1 MKSVAVITGAA
12 SNIGYTIA
20 QRFKSDYQVI
30 GLDKKFEASGSL
42 KNRAEF
48 VQTACDITSEQDL
61 QSALKFARSKGPIA
75 VVVNSAAV
83 TEPRMTIADIPY
95 ASWDKLI
102 AVNLSAS
109 FSLMKLSA
117 EYLKESRGAAVF
129 ISSRAAKV
137 GYAGFDPTPSG
148 TKAHYCASK
157 AGVNSLI
164 KSFAIELAPYGVR
177 VNGVAPGSIEG
188 TMIPREQWAT
198 LAERIPLGRLGRP
211 EEVADAV
218 WFLCS
223 PQASYITGH
232 LLDVNGGTLM
242 D

>member
-1 MKSVAVITGAA
+1 
-12 SNIGYTIA
+12 
-20 QRFKSDYQVI
+20 R
-30 GLDKKFEASGSL
+30 
-42 KNRAEF
+42 
-48 VQTACDITSEQDL
+48 
-61 QSALKFARSKGPIA
+61 SALKFARSKGPID
-75 VVVNSAAV
+75 VIINSAAV
-83 TEPRMTIADIPY
+83 TEARMTIADMPY
-95 ASWDKLI
+95 ASWNKLL
-102 AVNLSAS
+102 AVNLSAA

-117 EYLKESRGAAVF
+117 EYLKESRGTAVF

-137 GYAGFDPTPSG
+137 GYAGFDPAPSG

-188 TMIPREQWAT
+188 TMIPREQWAG

>member
-12 SNIGYTIA
+12 SNIGLAIA
-20 QRFKSDYQVI
+20 HRFQSDYHVI
-30 GLDKKFEASGSL
+30 GLDKKFGVSGSL
-42 KNRAEF
+42 ENREEF
-48 VQTACDITSEQDL
+48 IQISCDITSEQDL
-61 QSALKFARSKGPIA
+61 RSALKFARSKGPID
-75 VVVNSAAV
+75 VIINSAAV
-83 TEPRMTIADIPY
+83 TEARMTIADMPY
-95 ASWDKLI
+95 ASWDKLL
-102 AVNLSAS
+102 AVNLSAA

-117 EYLKESRGAAVF
+117 EYLKESRGTAVF

-137 GYAGFDPTPSG
+137 GYAGFDPAPSG

-188 TMIPREQWAT
+188 TMIPREQWAG

>member
-12 SNIGYTIA
+12 SNIGLAIA
-20 QRFKSDYQVI
+20 HRFQSDYHVI
-30 GLDKKFEASGSL
+30 GLDKKFGVSGSL
-42 KNRAEF
+42 ENREEF
-48 VQTACDITSEQDL
+48 IQTSCDITSEQDL
-61 QSALKFARSKGPIA
+61 RSALKFARSKGPID
-75 VVVNSAAV
+75 VIINSAAV
-83 TEPRMTIADIPY
+83 TEARMTIADMPY
-95 ASWDKLI
+95 ASWDKLL
-102 AVNLSAS
+102 AVNLSAA

-117 EYLKESRGAAVF
+117 EYLKESRGTAVF

-137 GYAGFDPTPSG
+137 GYAGFDPAPSG

-188 TMIPREQWAT
+188 TMIPREQWAG

>member
-1 MKSVAVITGAA
+1 M
-12 SNIGYTIA
+12 
-20 QRFKSDYQVI
+20 
-30 GLDKKFEASGSL
+30 
-42 KNRAEF
+42 
-48 VQTACDITSEQDL
+48 
-61 QSALKFARSKGPIA
+61 
-75 VVVNSAAV
+75 
-83 TEPRMTIADIPY
+83 
-95 ASWDKLI
+95 
-102 AVNLSAS
+102 
-109 FSLMKLSA
+109 
-117 EYLKESRGAAVF
+117 
-129 ISSRAAKV
+129 

-188 TMIPREQWAT
+188 TMIPREQWAA

>member
-12 SNIGYTIA
+12 SNIGLAIA
-20 QRFKSDYQVI
+20 HRFQSDYHVI
-30 GLDKKFEASGSL
+30 GLDKKFGVSGSL
-42 KNRAEF
+42 ENREEF
-48 VQTACDITSEQDL
+48 IQTSCDITSERDL
-61 QSALKFARSKGPIA
+61 RSALKFARSKGPID
-75 VVVNSAAV
+75 VIINSAAV
-83 TEPRMTIADIPY
+83 TEARMTIADMPY
-95 ASWDKLI
+95 GSWDKLL
-102 AVNLSAS
+102 AVNLSAA

-117 EYLKESRGAAVF
+117 EYLKESRGTAVF

-137 GYAGFDPTPSG
+137 GYAGFDPAPSG

-188 TMIPREQWAT
+188 TMIPREQWAG